1 MIRYANIADVYR
13 IMRFAGG
20 RKRICCGKVRRFFE
34 QYYRRMIC
42 TIWGQYYPLQ
52 DTFLEMTTRNS
63 ACKDIMQIRDL
74 CDDKRCQTIGYIGD
88 KDMFTQLI
96 LSGVKGV
103 DRVVPLGKTM
113 DFDLIWDGYDL
124 TSMLTRIVDFA

>member
-1 MIRYANIADVYR
+1 M
-13 IMRFAGG
+13 G
-20 RKRICCGKVRRFFE
+20 R
-34 QYYRRMIC
+34 
-42 TIWGQYYPLQ
+42 YYPLQ

-63 ACKDIMQIRDL
+63 GCKDIIQIRDL

-103 DRVVPLGKTM
+103 DRIVPLGKTM

-124 TSMLTRIVDFA
+124 TNMLTRIVDFV